1 MNGVVPRQYT
11 YSFRTGVVTTDNER
25 LANVLYN
32 INQIDAKLTQS
43 FEDAAG
49 DAFFLLIDAKIN
61 LEDFVRE
68 NGLTSQSAVVENALD
83 KAAEAVKNAD
93 TLADLESMYLMLL
106 ETVPVLRNL
115 SDEADGE
122 N

>member
-1 MNGVVPRQYT
+1 MNDVVPRQYT

-61 LEDFVRE
+61 LEDFARE

-106 ETVPVLRNL
+106 ETVPVLQNL